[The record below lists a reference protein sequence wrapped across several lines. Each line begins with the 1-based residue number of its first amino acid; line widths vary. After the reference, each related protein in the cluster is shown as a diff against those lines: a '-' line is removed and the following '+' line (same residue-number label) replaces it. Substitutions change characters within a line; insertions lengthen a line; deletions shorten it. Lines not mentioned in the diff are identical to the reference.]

1 MILINI
7 VIGLVLFFSF
17 VGGTL
22 QGAVKSF
29 FSLLSFII
37 AIPIAGKF
45 FQGFASILSFLPGE
59 NWENFIS
66 FFILLGLAS
75 VILHFVFYIPR
86 KVMEKIWNGG
96 FIFRLTGGILNLLGA
111 TIGFVLLTLVITIY
125 PVWGWLA
132 NTLNDSG
139 IIVWLITSFGFVQ
152 NMLPGFMR
160 IATSTPI

>member
-1 MILINI
+1 MLLISI
-7 VIGLVLFFSF
+7 IIGLVLFFSF

-22 QGAVKSF
+22 QGAAKSF
-29 FSLLSFII
+29 FSLLSLII
-37 AIPIAGKF
+37 AIPIAGRF
-45 FQGFASILSFLPGE
+45 FQGLASILSFLPGE
-59 NWENFIS
+59 NWENFLS
-66 FFILLGLAS
+66 FFILLGLS
-75 VILHFVFYIPR
+75 IVILHFVFYIPR

-111 TIGFVLLTLVITIY
+111 AIGFVLLTLVITIY

-139 IIVWLITSFGFVQ
+139 IIIWLISNFGFIQ

-160 IATSTPI
+160 IAASTSA